1 MEISATTLGIAIII
15 VLVAAL
21 ALWFMSTYSRVSEER
36 REETKSR
43 HLAHQPWDSADGRA
57 NR

>member
-1 MEISATTLGIAIII
+1 MVISTTTLGLGIVI
-15 VLVAAL
+15 VLVIAL
-21 ALWFMSTYSRVSEER
+21 ALWFMSTFSNANEER

-43 HLAHQPWDSADGRA
+43 HMAHQPWDSADGRA

>member
-1 MEISATTLGIAIII
+1 MGISTTTLGLALIII
-15 VLVAAL
+15 LVVAL
-21 ALWFMSTYSRVSEER
+21 ALWFMSTFSRANEER